1 MVAAEVRSLAG
12 RSADAAKEIKSLIS
26 ASVERVELGTAQ
38 VDKAGA
44 TMTEIVGAIRRV
56 TDIVGEISSASKEQS
71 AGIGQVGDAIQQMD
85 KVTQQNAALVEEG
98 AAAAMSLRDQAQS
111 LVAAVAGF
119 KLSSS
124 ERSVGLSSAK
134 SPSSSSSSAP
144 SKTTGKSSYTPPA
157 PAKASSAAP
166 ASKPTATASSPAAA
180 APRPV
185 AVSPAAAPK
194 AAPAPAVAA
203 ATSDTDEWETF

>member
-1 MVAAEVRSLAG
+1 
-12 RSADAAKEIKSLIS
+12 
-26 ASVERVELGTAQ
+26 
-38 VDKAGA
+38 
-44 TMTEIVGAIRRV
+44 MTEIVGAIRRV

-98 AAAAMSLRDQAQS
+98 AAAAMSLQDQAQS

-124 ERSVGLSSAK
+124 ERSVGPSSAK

-144 SKTTGKSSYTPPA
+144 SKTTRQVQLH
-157 PAKASSAAP
+157 ASGTRQGQQRRAGP
-166 ASKPTATASSPAAA
+166 KPTATASSPAAA

-185 AVSPAAAPK
+185 AASPAAAPNPRQRPQWLPPRRTPTSGK
-194 AAPAPAVAA
+194 PSKHLSPAQVTPPTKPRVR
-203 ATSDTDEWETF
+203 